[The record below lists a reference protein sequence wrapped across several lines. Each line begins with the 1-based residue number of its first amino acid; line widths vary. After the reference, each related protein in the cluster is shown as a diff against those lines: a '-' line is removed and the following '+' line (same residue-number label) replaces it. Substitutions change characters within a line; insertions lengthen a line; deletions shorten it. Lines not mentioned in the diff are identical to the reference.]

1 MNEEWAKSASK
12 ESEKYASDG
21 DYQTSTFAMN
31 VQDAESVEAM
41 VSFVVEQYGRLDYCV
56 NAAGVS
62 EHADLILAQHCQSR
76 KSNSNRFWYR
86 RSFISYRS
94 ADELRAVV

>member
-1 MNEEWAKSASK
+1 MSLAEAGAKAVVFADMNEGWAKASSK
-12 ESEKYASDG
+12 ESVKYASNK
-21 DYQTSTFAMN
+21 DYQTSTFSMN

-62 EHADLILAQHCQSR
+62 EHAYLILPVA
-76 KSNSNRFWYR
+76 
-86 RSFISYRS
+86 
-94 ADELRAVV
+94 

>member
-1 MNEEWAKSASK
+1 MNEESAKATSK
-12 ESEKYASDG
+12 ESVQYASDK

-41 VSFVVEQYGRLDYCV
+41 VSFVVEKYGRLDYCV

-62 EHADLILAQHCQSR
+62 EHAYLILA
-76 KSNSNRFWYR
+76 
-86 RSFISYRS
+86 
-94 ADELRAVV
+94 